1 MQLQEIM
8 NRKVVT
14 IGPDEPAA
22 KAITRMRQK
31 RIRHLVVAD
40 EGRLVGIIS
49 ERDLGGRDGGNVRKN
64 RAVRDLMTPR
74 VTSASPKTPLRR
86 AANLMREHLIGSL
99 PVVEGGRV
107 IGIVT
112 ATDVL
117 DELGR
122 GSVRPAAN
130 TERREMRMP
139 PAGHRQA
146 VRRAGR
152 PGRVHGSG
160 AR

>member
-1 MQLQEIM
+1 MRLQEIM
-8 NRKVVT
+8 NSKVVT
-14 IGPDEPAA
+14 IGPDETAA
-22 KAITRMRQK
+22 KAWTRMQQK

-40 EGRLVGIIS
+40 EARLVGVIS
-49 ERDLGGRDGGNVRKN
+49 ERDLGGRSGAGLRKN
-64 RAVRDLMTPR
+64 RSVRDLMTSR
-74 VTSASPKTPLRR
+74 VASAVPGTTLRQ
-86 AANLMREHLIGSL
+86 AANLMRGRLIGSL

-107 IGIVT
+107 VGIVT

-122 GSVRPAAN
+122 GSVRPPAN

-139 PAGHRQA
+139 SAGHRQA